1 MHRLL
6 AILESWPLRRKLW
19 LGFAGV
25 LLIALGLGLEG
36 LHSRQRLQY
45 RLDELYEKHLRGINA
60 IKTAQ
65 LHFTHMGRAA
75 RMAVLTEDAGEQAS
89 IQAQLERAAEQINRA
104 VIDARASIVGV
115 DVSDLL
121 SEFSRNYDTY
131 RQNVRQALQL
141 VERNGIGEARAWV
154 TSERFQAP
162 GVAANAALER
172 MVQLKEEDA
181 AASVTQG
188 RDDATRSAHLTV
200 QLIGGGLLLGF
211 VLALLIDQSIRRPTE
226 RIRASADRLANG
238 ELDLVVPHT
247 TFNNELGTLARAIA
261 KLQVQ
266 AREMEDQRWVKAKL
280 SEISAELQAAESASD
295 LARALFS
302 QLAAA
307 LPLGQAA
314 FHLFDEEHA
323 RLNRIVGYALAD
335 PHAQRSV
342 ALGEGLAGQCAAEGL
357 PVLFNDPPE
366 DYLTISSGLGAAKPN
381 LLGLWPIRRNDRLLA
396 VLELA
401 SFERW
406 GPRKRALVEDLLPVL
421 AMNLEILQRN
431 RRTRTLL
438 DATTAQAGQLEQQA
452 QVLETQ
458 QRELQATEAWY
469 RGIIESAPD
478 GMLVSDDQG
487 RIVMVNVQ
495 IERMFGYGNG
505 ELVGQKI
512 EVLVPESIRPD
523 HVALRDR
530 FLAEGGSRPMAVGN
544 RELRGQRRDGS
555 QFPVEVGLSRLPAV
569 GGRNF
574 CVCASVRDVTVR
586 KREEDELREAREV
599 ALEATRAKSEF
610 LANMS
615 HEIRTPMNA
624 IIGMSHLALLTQL
637 EPRQR
642 NYIEKVNRAGEN
654 LLGIIND
661 ILDFSKIEAGRLTM
675 EAIEFRLEDVLDNL
689 ASLLATKA
697 EDKGLELLFQIAPE
711 VPTALVGDPLRLGQ
725 VLINL
730 GNNALKF
737 TEQGEIVV
745 GAETGVCDEHGI
757 TLHFW
762 VRDTGIG
769 MTPEQCGRMFQSFSQ
784 ADAST
789 TRKYG
794 GTGLGLAISKDLVEL
809 MNGRIW
815 VESEVGVGSTFHF
828 EIRLGVQLQP
838 QPRRMFRADEL
849 LGVRVL
855 VVDDNASA
863 REILSTMARSFGPE
877 VDVAPDGPSALRQL
891 ADADRRQLHYD
902 LVLMDW
908 RMPGQNG
915 VETVR
920 RLQESGLT
928 SVPAVI
934 MVTAWGREEAL
945 DDAQRRGV
953 RLNAVLTKPVTS
965 STLLETIG
973 AVLGRGI
980 VTETRA
986 EQKAIDQADAMQ
998 RLRGARLL
1006 LVEDNELNQEL
1017 ARELLKQADIR
1028 VVVAGNGQEALNIL
1042 AADSEFDGVLMDC
1055 QMPVMDGYTAARAIR
1070 SDPTLA
1076 GLPVIAMT
1084 ANAMAGDR
1092 EKVLAA
1098 GMDDHIPKPLRVAEM
1113 FATIARWAA
1122 PRDPGSEVTMAAAA
1136 GDGIDLPPLPGIDTR
1151 IGLATTS
1158 GNAALYHRL
1167 LRRFHEG
1174 NSSFAAQ
1181 FRAALVA
1188 SDPAAATRAAHTL
1201 MGTAGTIGA
1210 TAVQAAAAAL
1220 EHACA
1225 DAHSADAIEL
1235 ALQAVLETLA
1245 PVLCGLTS
1253 LVDVEAHGIAPPAPG
1268 AAPGDATPS
1277 IADLQPA
1284 LLRLRALLADADAD
1298 ATDVLDELRR
1308 QVPGTALEAALMPVA
1323 RDLERFRFDDAL
1335 AKVERILRDPTA

>member
-6 AILESWPLRRKLW
+6 AILESWSLRRKLW

-36 LHSRQRLQY
+36 LHSRQQLQY
-45 RLDELYEKHLRGINA
+45 RLDELYEKHLRGIDA

-65 LHFTHMGRAA
+65 LHFAHLGMVA
-75 RMAVLTEDAGEQAS
+75 RVAVLTEDPGEQAS
-89 IQAQLERAAEQINRA
+89 VRAQLEVAAEQIDRA
-104 VIDARASIVGV
+104 VINARASIVGI

-121 SEFSRNYDTY
+121 SEFSSTYDTY
-131 RQNVRQALQL
+131 RQNVSQALQL
-141 VERNGIGEARAWV
+141 VELKRIGEARAWV

-181 AASVTQG
+181 AASVTQA
-188 RDDATRSAHLTV
+188 REDAARSARLTV

-226 RIRASADRLANG
+226 RIRASADRLSNG

-247 TFNNELGTLARAIA
+247 TFNNELGTLARAIST
-261 KLQVQ
+261 LQVQ
-266 AREMEDQRWVKAKL
+266 AREMEEQRWVKAKL
-280 SEISAELQAAESASD
+280 SEISAELQAAESDSD

-302 QLAAA
+302 QLAAT

-314 FHLFDEEHA
+314 FHLFDEENA
-323 RLNRIVGYALAD
+323 RLDRIVGYALAD
-335 PHAQRSV
+335 PLSRRSV
-342 ALGEGLAGQCAAEGL
+342 ALGEGLVGQCAAGGL
-357 PVLFNDPPE
+357 PLLFNDPPE
-366 DYLTISSGLGAAKPN
+366 DYLTISSSLGAAKPN

-406 GPRKRALVEDLLPVL
+406 GARKRALVEDLLPVL

-458 QRELQATEAWY
+458 QRELRATEAWY
-469 RGIIESAPD
+469 RGIVESAPD

-487 RIVMVNVQ
+487 RIIMVNVQ
-495 IERMFGYGNG
+495 IERMFGYDNG

-512 EVLVPESIRPD
+512 EMLVPESIRPD

-530 FLAEGGSRPMAVGN
+530 FLAEGGSRPMAAGN

-555 QFPVEVGLSRLPAV
+555 QFPVEVGLSRLPPV

-586 KREEDELREAREV
+586 KRDEDELREAREV

-624 IIGMSHLALLTQL
+624 IIGMSHLALRTQL

-675 EAIEFRLEDVLDNL
+675 ENIEFRLEDVLDNL
-689 ASLLATKA
+689 ASLLAMRA
-697 EDKGLELLFQIAPE
+697 EEKGLELLFKIAPD

-730 GNNALKF
+730 GNNAVKF

-745 GAETGVCDEHGI
+745 GAETGICDDHAT

-762 VRDTGIG
+762 VRDSGIG
-769 MTPEQCGRMFQSFSQ
+769 MTPEQCSRMFQSFSQ

-794 GTGLGLAISKDLVEL
+794 GTGLGLAISKNLVEL

-815 VESEVGVGSTFHF
+815 VESEVGVGSTFHC
-828 EIRLGVQLQP
+828 EIRLGVQVQP
-838 QPRRMFRADEL
+838 QPRRMFHADEL
-849 LGVRVL
+849 FGVRVL

-877 VDVAPDGPSALRQL
+877 VDVAHDGPSALRQL

-915 VETVR
+915 VETVQ
-920 RLQESGLT
+920 RLRESGLT

-945 DDAQRRGV
+945 DDAQQRGV
-953 RLNAVLTKPVTS
+953 RLDAVLTKPVTS

-986 EQKAIDQADAMQ
+986 EQKAIDQVDAMQ
-998 RLRGARLL
+998 RVRGARLL

-1017 ARELLKQADIR
+1017 ACELLQRADIR

-1042 AADSEFDGVLMDC
+1042 AADREFDGVLMDC

-1070 SDPTLA
+1070 NDATLA

-1122 PRDPGSEVTMAAAA
+1122 PRDPGSGVTTAT
-1136 GDGIDLPPLPGIDTR
+1136 DGSHLRSLPGIDTR

-1174 NSSFAAQ
+1174 NAGFEAQ
-1181 FRAALVA
+1181 FRAALVGP
-1188 SDPAAATRAAHTL
+1188 DPAAATRAAHTL
-1201 MGTAGTIGA
+1201 KGTAGTIGA
-1210 TAVQAAAAAL
+1210 KAVQAAAATL

-1225 DAHSADAIEL
+1225 DAHSADATER
-1235 ALQAVLETLA
+1235 ALQAVLAALA
-1245 PVLCGLTS
+1245 PVLGGLTS
-1253 LVDVEAHGIAPPAPG
+1253 LADVEAPPAPG
-1268 AAPGDATPS
+1268 AAPGDATPAM
-1277 IADLQPA
+1277 ADLQPA

-1298 ATDVLDELRR
+1298 AIDVLEELRR
-1308 QVPGTALEAALMPVA
+1308 RVRGSALAVALAPVG
-1323 RDLERFRFDDAL
+1323 RDLEQFQFDDAL
-1335 AKVERILRDPTA
+1335 TKVERILLDPTAQP